1 MLITEKDKEYIVY
14 LTEELARLVQ
24 AGKVRM
30 ALGVIEEIKREI
42 KQ

>member
-24 AGKVRM
+24 SGKVLL
-30 ALGVIEEIKREI
+30 ALDVLEEIKSEVL
-42 KQ
+42 K